1 METAEELQTFLAL
14 KGLDFDGYTVPAHT
28 QGALLRYVYN
38 RYSPGSFGEAMLAGD
53 LQSARYRADAMNLI
67 CIDEIDRW
75 IKEQLPERMRGSYK
89 AVQNWCYYRKDD

>member
-1 METAEELQTFLAL
+1 MESAEELQTLLAL
-14 KGLDFDGYTVPAHT
+14 RGLNFEGYSVPAHT

-53 LQSARYRADAMNLI
+53 LQNARYRADAMNAA

-75 IKEQLPERMRGSYK
+75 IKNQLPERMRGSYQ
-89 AVQNWCYYRKDD
+89 AVRDWCYYRKDD